1 MSRQAHLIG
10 SIGLENAETA
20 MTKAAEILGPRC
32 SRIPDGETGGRG
44 YWIRWQQS
52 TFDNC
57 KDLQEGM
64 VLKVERLVWRLQTSL
79 LMITIS
85 LRSAVLGAA
94 TQTLSLIHI

>member
-64 VLKVERLVWRLQTSL
+64 VQEALPGLKVRCGNPFIKLNRELAQA
-79 LMITIS
+79 IS
-85 LRSAVLGAA
+85 N
-94 TQTLSLIHI
+94 